1 MRKSEPH
8 LSKQKIPSII
18 DQLNFD
24 IKKTEDILS
33 KPDLYEKDKDLF
45 IDLTKKLQ
53 DYNNKLEYSED
64 RWIELMSLKSEE

>member
-1 MRKSEPH
+1 M
-8 LSKQKIPSII
+8 
-18 DQLNFD
+18 
-24 IKKTEDILS
+24 EDILS